1 MLYMMALSELE
12 LESQSPSSAAISGV
26 IKKACLFLPSF
37 LPIFLIVLP
46 QGASIYDVR
55 TEGEVKKYPKFE
67 GRHYIYILLTTKGGA
82 KIPQL
87 QGWAKEWDLGCVN
100 SPPAARG
107 CQEAGYT
114 QPRAH
119 SFAQPCTF
127 WI

>member
-67 GRHYIYILLTTKGGA
+67 GRHYI
-82 KIPQL
+82 
-87 QGWAKEWDLGCVN
+87 
-100 SPPAARG
+100 
-107 CQEAGYT
+107 
-114 QPRAH
+114 
-119 SFAQPCTF
+119 
-127 WI
+127 